1 MDSKMNTQAD
11 IRLLDMTGR
20 EVLALGSRSI
30 ATGESRIS
38 LDMSGVSNGSY
49 VLSIR
54 GEGSVVTAPVQV
66 AH

>member
-1 MDSKMNTQAD
+1 
-11 IRLLDMTGR
+11 MTGR

-30 ATGESRIS
+30 AAGESRIS
-38 LDMSGVSNGSY
+38 LDVSGLGNGSY